1 MAATSASMVFYIFS
15 WLSLVVLTSLLKYL
29 INKTRTNPRI
39 QTPPSPPSLPI
50 IGHLHLIG
58 SSVIPK
64 SFQALAKLY
73 GPLIQL
79 RLGAS
84 TFILVSNAQVA
95 KQVLKTNEI
104 NFINR
109 PHIGSTSEYNLYE
122 GCDFVF
128 APYGPY
134 WRFMKKLCMNELLSS
149 SQLGRFMHVREQEIK
164 KLLKSLM
171 ICSSEGRECDLGF
184 ELTTLTNNILCRT
197 AMSTTCV
204 DKDKNSN
211 DDAVEIHGLVKEFL
225 ELGAK
230 FSIGDVLGPLG
241 KLDLFGY
248 GKRLLKTL
256 TRFDQIVE
264 RIMEEHEKKNDNEGE
279 TWDMMDVL
287 LQVYRDPNAQVRLT
301 RNHIKAFF
309 RDIFLA
315 GTDSSSVS
323 VQWTMAEI
331 LNHPTVLKRLRAEI
345 DAVVGST
352 RLVNESDV
360 PNLPY
365 LQAVV
370 KEAMRLHPTAPLSL
384 REAASDFSING
395 YNVKSQTRTIINIYA
410 IMRDPEAWPNP
421 EDFIPERFLDDTTN
435 DGVYGDHY
443 NLKERFIKMSVN
455 DFRYIPFGF
464 GKRGC
469 PGASL
474 ALTVINLTVAA
485 LIQCFDWRI
494 KGADR
499 VNMEE
504 GSSFSMGLAQPLV
517 CYPVTCFN
525 PFSL

>member
-171 ICSSEGRECDLGF
+171 VCSSEGRECDLGF

-309 RDIFLA
+309 RDIFIA
-315 GTDSSSVS
+315 GTDTSALTIEWSL
-323 VQWTMAEI
+323 AELI
-331 LNHPTVLKRLRAEI
+331 NHPQVMERARQEI
-345 DAVVGST
+345 KTVVGNN
-352 RLVNESDV
+352 RIVEESDIV
-360 PNLPY
+360 NLPY
-365 LQAVV
+365 LQAIV
-370 KEAMRLHPTAPLSL
+370 KETLRIHPTGPMTV
-384 REAASDFSING
+384 RESSEDCTIWG
-395 YNVKSQTRTIINIYA
+395 YEIPAKTQLFVNIWA
-410 IMRDPEAWPNP
+410 IGRDPNYWENP
-421 EDFIPERFLDDTTN
+421 LEFKPERFLVEEESGKRQLDVR
-435 DGVYGDHY
+435 GQH
-443 NLKERFIKMSVN
+443 LHM
-455 DFRYIPFGF
+455 IPFGS
-464 GKRGC
+464 GRRGC
-469 PGASL
+469 PGTSL
-474 ALTVINLTVAA
+474 ALQVVEANLGAMV
-485 LIQCFDWRI
+485 QCFEWKVSGGSSEIVD
-494 KGADR
+494 
-499 VNMEE
+499 MEE
-504 GSSFSMGLAQPLV
+504 KPGLTLSRACPMICVPLPRLSPFPSM
-517 CYPVTCFN
+517 
-525 PFSL
+525 